1 MSKKSLRMFLGG
13 LLLCFTAAAIHF
25 PLPGVKA
32 ASASFA
38 DFQMQGDTLVK
49 YTGTASAVSI
59 PTSVKHIGKEAFAGH
74 TELVKVTV
82 PGYIESIDYNAF
94 SGCSSLETISLP
106 DTVTAIGNGAFSGCS
121 SLRSMKLGKNLESL
135 GSGVFAGCHKLSS
148 LTLDKKNESFAYEN
162 GVIYSKDKKILYC
175 MIPGYSTGEYKMP
188 STVEEI
194 KNYAFWGCK
203 NLKRVYLG
211 SNVDKIPDYAF
222 ENCTALEKA
231 AFSYS
236 LRRIGMKAFAGCINL
251 GNTEIPM
258 SVSFIHDTAF
268 DGCGKLALLAEPGS
282 YGAEYEAKRDKTNVS
297 AAGYQDTSAADA
309 TDTGNTGN
317 GQGEN
322 GSGASEG
329 GTDGNSGGTDGNSGT
344 SEGGSG
350 GNVSGTLNGNLLGQS
365 TVVGGN
371 AVVFMDNSGS
381 MVRSGNG
388 QSENNQGNNIQ
399 SGNIQ
404 SYPNSDTAA
413 MEVIGGSGSSAYPK
427 YTVVNNEIIASQA
440 YYRDSQLENYRI
452 PEGIKKIGEFAFA
465 RSGLA
470 SITIPEGVTT
480 IGYGAF
486 YHCDNLEEIDI
497 PSSVT
502 EIEPSAFAET
512 KWLKE
517 RKSDRENPFVIV
529 GDGILIAYGGMG
541 SQIEIPGNVKQIGA
555 EAFKGNTQ
563 ITGISLPSS
572 VTIIGEDAFAG
583 CSNLVSISGG
593 DNLEEIRDRAFEGCP
608 ISTIKIPASVKSIG
622 LKAYDMSGSGKQDWT
637 KNAVLLGKQLPA
649 VSYETTATRLVNE
662 EYRDAV
668 FKDVGVAVVDEN
680 ITKED
685 ITGTVLDYH
694 TGGFRGLVCSVKRAA
709 SGDTPGLLQ
718 VKFCMMHKA
727 EVNSRTMPDEVMIYG
742 KTYELTGQE
751 DMEYL
756 SEAGSTVTQSAGAES
771 ADAGNETAAPGAG
784 KVTVEI
790 NSTTISN
797 QPGASAEI
805 SGNQGNYILS
815 ISDNTTDRDAVNSAY
830 RRAVSGSGLTA
841 LQVYNITL
849 LDADKRIP
857 ITKLG
862 RQQMSVT
869 IPIPSGIKPENL
881 KVVCLDE
888 DGQLE
893 RAASRVVTV
902 ENQQCV
908 RFEANHFSVYGICN

>member
-1 MSKKSLRMFLGG
+1 MSKKSIRMFLGG

-106 DTVTAIGNGAFSGCS
+106 DTVTTIGNGAFSGCS

-135 GSGVFAGCHKLSS
+135 GSGVFAGCHRLSS
-148 LTLDKKNESFAYEN
+148 LTLDKKNESFVYEN

-175 MIPGYSTGEYKMP
+175 MIPGYSNGEYKMP
-188 STVEEI
+188 SAVEEI
-194 KNYAFWGCK
+194 KNYAFWGCQ

-231 AFSYS
+231 ALSYS
-236 LRRIGMKAFAGCINL
+236 LRRIGMKAFAGCTNL
-251 GNTEIPM
+251 GNMEIPM
-258 SVSFIHDTAF
+258 SVSFIDDTAF

-282 YGAEYEAKRDKTNVS
+282 YGAEYEAKRDKTNAS
-297 AAGYQDTSAADA
+297 GAGYQGISSADE

-317 GQGEN
+317 G
-322 GSGASEG
+322 EG
-329 GTDGNSGGTDGNSGT
+329 GNVSDGNSGGTNED
-344 SEGGSG
+344 GSG
-350 GNVSGTLNGNLLGQS
+350 GSTSGTLNGNLLGQS

-371 AVVFMDNSGS
+371 AVVFIDNSQS
-381 MVRSGNG
+381 KVRSGETASG
-388 QSENNQGNNIQ
+388 QGNNIQ

-404 SYPNSDTAA
+404 TYPNSDTAA
-413 MEVIGGSGSSAYPK
+413 MEVIGGSSSSAYPK

-465 RSGLA
+465 RSGLV

-486 YHCDNLEEIDI
+486 YHCDNLEEIGI

-563 ITGISLPSS
+563 ITSISLPSS

-593 DNLEEIRDRAFEGCP
+593 DNLVEIKDRAFENCP

-685 ITGTVLDYH
+685 ITGTVLDYNA
-694 TGGFRGLVCSVKRAA
+694 GGFRGLVCSVKRAA
-709 SGDTPGLLQ
+709 SGDTPGLLE
-718 VKFCMMHKA
+718 VKFCMMHKS

-742 KTYELTGQE
+742 KTYELSGQE

-756 SEAGSTVTQSAGAES
+756 SEAGGIGAES
-771 ADAGNETAAPGAG
+771 GEAGNAAGGNEPVEPAAG
-784 KVTVEI
+784 KVKVEI
-790 NSTTISN
+790 NSTTISG
-797 QPGASAEI
+797 QPGATAEI
-805 SGNQGNYILS
+805 SGNQGYYILS
-815 ISDNTTDRDAVNSAY
+815 ISDNTSDRDAVNSAY
-830 RRAVSGSGLTA
+830 RRAVPGGALTA

-849 LDADKRIP
+849 LDVDKRIP

-869 IPIPSGIKPENL
+869 IPIPSGIGAENL

-893 RAASRVVTV
+893 RVSSRIVTV
-902 ENQQCV
+902 ENRQCV
-908 RFEANHFSVYGICN
+908 RFEANHFSIYGICN

>member
-1 MSKKSLRMFLGG
+1 MSKKSIRNFLGG

-25 PLPGVKA
+25 SSMDVKA

-74 TELVKVTV
+74 TELVKVEV

-94 SGCSSLETISLP
+94 SGCSSLETIAIP
-106 DTVTAIGNGAFSGCS
+106 DTVTSIGNGAFSGCS
-121 SLRSMKLGKNLESL
+121 SLRNMKLGKNLKKL
-135 GSGVFAGCHKLSS
+135 GSGVFAGCHRLSS

-194 KNYAFWGCK
+194 KNYAFWGCQ
-203 NLKRVYLG
+203 NLKRVYIG
-211 SNVDKIPDYAF
+211 SNVEEIPDYAF
-222 ENCTALEKA
+222 EKCTELEKV

-236 LRRIGMKAFAGCINL
+236 LRRIGVKAFAGCLNL

-258 SVSFIHDTAF
+258 SVSYIHDTAF
-268 DGCGKLALLAEPGS
+268 DSCSKLALLAEAGS
-282 YGAEYEAKRDKTNVS
+282 YGAEYESKRDKSNVPG
-297 AAGYQDTSAADA
+297 AGYQNTSNVGGTDA
-309 TDTGNTGN
+309 GN
-317 GQGEN
+317 GQ
-322 GSGASEG
+322 EG
-329 GTDGNSGGTDGNSGT
+329 SGT
-344 SEGGSG
+344 SGNNNGSSNGAADENPEGNAG

-365 TVVGGN
+365 AVVGGN
-371 AVVFMDNSGS
+371 AVVFMDNSQS

-388 QSENNQGNNIQ
+388 QTENSQGESIQ

-404 SYPNSDTAA
+404 SYPDSGTAA
-413 MEVIGGSGSSAYPK
+413 MEVIGGGSSSSYPK
-427 YTVVNNEIIASQA
+427 YTVVNNETIASQA
-440 YYRDSQLENYRI
+440 YYRNSQLENYRI
-452 PEGIKKIGEFAFA
+452 PEGIKRIGEFAFA

-470 SITIPEGVTT
+470 SVTIPEGVTA

-486 YHCDNLEEIDI
+486 YHCDNLAEIEI

-517 RKSDRENPFVIV
+517 KKNDRENPFVIV

-541 SQIEIPGNVKQIGA
+541 SQIEIPGSVKQIGA

-563 ITGISLPSS
+563 ITGVSLPSS

-593 DNLEEIRDRAFEGCP
+593 ENLTEIRDRAFEGCP
-608 ISTIKIPASVKSIG
+608 ISTIKIPASVKKIG
-622 LKAYDMSGSGKQDWT
+622 LKAYDMSNSGKHDWT
-637 KNAVLLGKQLPA
+637 KNAVFLGSQLPA

-668 FKDVGVAVVDEN
+668 FKDVQVAVVDEN

-685 ITGTVLDYH
+685 IPGTVLDFKA
-694 TGGFRGLVCSVKRAA
+694 GGFRGLVCTVKRAA
-709 SGDTPGLLQ
+709 SGDTPGLLE

-727 EVNSRTMPDEVMIYG
+727 EVNSRSMPDEIVLYG
-742 KTYELTGQE
+742 KTYELSGQE

-756 SEAGSTVTQSAGAES
+756 SEDGDAATQGGETGNTA
-771 ADAGNETAAPGAG
+771 AGNETEGTAAAGAG
-784 KVTVEI
+784 RVTVEI
-790 NSTTISN
+790 SSTTISS
-797 QPGASAEI
+797 QPGAFAEM

-862 RQQMSVT
+862 KQQMSVT
-869 IPIPSGIKPENL
+869 IPIPSGISAQNL

-893 RAASRVVTV
+893 KVNSRVVTV